1 MINAY
6 GTRPFHLVSSY
17 RRAGTEWRDTG
28 LRHAIS
34 PTERRILT
42 YWLILFL
49 AALCLLAALIPV
61 FPISHGLVRIF
72 DFPRTQLLS
81 LTLAVAVATLLLLPL
96 SGAALPFAMLLSAM
110 VIQLVHIARFTPAWP
125 RSVKTFGG
133 DPSDAQT
140 LKLLVSNV
148 KQSNRDYDRLI
159 REIRN
164 YDPDLALFMEVD
176 NDWLD
181 ALRTVES
188 QFIDSLECPLDNSYG
203 MALFSKIKLQEKSVR
218 FLLNERIPS
227 FDCSI
232 ALLDDKNCRLIT
244 VHPEPPV
251 PTDDTI
257 GRDAEISLVGLE
269 VRDSENPIIVT
280 GDLNDV
286 AWSRTTRRFLRLS
299 GLLDPR
305 EGRGQ
310 FNSFD
315 ARWFFLRWPLDHIF
329 HSSHFQ
335 MVRMKRLAFVGSDHF
350 PMFYELA
357 LVRRNADPDACGED
371 ATLDDI
377 EEARDLIHTEKKRDR
392 KPIGED
398 WEDG

>member
-1 MINAY
+1 
-6 GTRPFHLVSSY
+6 LV
-17 RRAGTEWRDTG
+17 
-28 LRHAIS
+28 
-34 PTERRILT
+34 
-42 YWLILFL
+42 YWLIFIL

-61 FPISHGLVRIF
+61 LPLSHGLVRIF
-72 DFPRTQLLS
+72 DFPRTQLLT
-81 LTLAVAVATLLLLPL
+81 LTLAVAVAMLLLLPL
-96 SGAALPFAMLLSAM
+96 NATFALPGTMLLAAM
-110 VIQLVHIARFTPAWP
+110 VIQLIHIARFTAVWP
-125 RSVKTFGG
+125 RTVKTFRGA
-133 DPSDAQT
+133 PSDAQT
-140 LKLLVSNV
+140 FKVLVSNV
-148 KQSNRDYDRLI
+148 KQSNRDYDRLV
-159 REIRN
+159 REIRK

-176 NDWLD
+176 EDWLAGLKE
-181 ALRTVES
+181 ALS
-188 QFIDSLECPLDNSYG
+188 QFADSVECPLDNSYG
-203 MALFSKIKLQEKSVR
+203 MALFSKLELRKTSVR
-218 FLLNERIPS
+218 FLLNEKIPS
-227 FDCSI
+227 FDCTV
-232 ALLDDKNCRLIT
+232 ALPNGETCRLIT

-257 GRDAEISLVGLE
+257 GRDAEISLVGLD
-269 VRDSENPIIVT
+269 VRGTDIPVIVT

-329 HSSHFQ
+329 HSAHFQ

-357 LVRRNADPDACGED
+357 LLRRSADRKSESED
-371 ATLDDI
+371 ATGDDI
-377 EEARDLIHTEKKRDR
+377 EEARELIDTEKKRDR